1 MPTLVWPLLGAL
13 VLLTMVALVFAV
25 RTLVRRL
32 GRLAGDL
39 DDLQRELTPALR
51 QLEADGEVTAAEL
64 AAIGDRLDER
74 ARLTAARRRRR
85 WRPDPSQR

>member
-1 MPTLVWPLLGAL
+1 MPTVVWPLLGVL
-13 VLLTMVALVFAV
+13 VLVTMVALVLSV

-51 QLEADGEVTAAEL
+51 QLEVDGEVTATEL

-74 ARLTAARRRRR
+74 ARLAATRRKRR
-85 WRPDPSQR
+85 WRPGPS